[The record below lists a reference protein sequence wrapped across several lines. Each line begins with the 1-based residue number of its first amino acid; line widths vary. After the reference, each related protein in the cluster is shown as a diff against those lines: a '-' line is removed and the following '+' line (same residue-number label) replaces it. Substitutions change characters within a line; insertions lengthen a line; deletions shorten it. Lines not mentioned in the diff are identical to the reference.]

1 MVYVQR
7 YFLLIVFAC
16 TPFGPESYQKSSA
29 CLMVQFHSEIMENP
43 ISNRKVP
50 QDLHY
55 IYALYVHCRSAR
67 IWLKAAVHNLSFTTK
82 SQEAWMCGLSC
93 KAEHQLLPLPRATMI
108 KSSSGATNKQNPSSS
123 SSEINSHR
131 SCQSVLTNART
142 PLFAIMTSKHHYL
155 IGFNAS
161 DISCPALLFSVIF
174 AFAGAPKS

>member
-1 MVYVQR
+1 
-7 YFLLIVFAC
+7 
-16 TPFGPESYQKSSA
+16 
-29 CLMVQFHSEIMENP
+29 
-43 ISNRKVP
+43 
-50 QDLHY
+50 
-55 IYALYVHCRSAR
+55 
-67 IWLKAAVHNLSFTTK
+67 
-82 SQEAWMCGLSC
+82 MCGISC